1 MNSPRIDLNAD
12 VGEIP
17 AALVD
22 GSEARLV
29 RVVTSVNVA
38 CGGHAGNA
46 ASMAALVS
54 IAHRLGVAIGAHPSY
69 PDPANFGRETM
80 RISASDLQA
89 SITAQVETLIDVA
102 HAQGARVRHVKPHG
116 ALYNAAATDANIAA
130 TIARALEEWRS
141 DLILVGLA
149 GAKGLAIWREAGF
162 RVAGEAFADRRYE
175 PDGSLRSRRHADAL
189 VADPKA
195 AAQQALDIA
204 AGRGAVA
211 VDGQRVALAPETLC
225 VHGDTP
231 NACAIAQAVRSTLEV
246 HGIELQRLSAIC
258 G

>member
-1 MNSPRIDLNAD
+1 MSARRIDLNAD

-17 AALVD
+17 AALAD

-29 RVVTSVNVA
+29 RVVTSVNIA

-46 ASMAALVS
+46 ESMAALVS

-69 PDPANFGRETM
+69 PDPANFGRNPM
-80 RISASDLQA
+80 LISAPDLQA
-89 SITAQVETLIDVA
+89 SITAQVEALIDVA

-116 ALYNAAATDANIAA
+116 ALYNIAAASADVAA

-149 GAKGLAIWREAGF
+149 GAPVLDVWREAGF
-162 RVAGEAFADRRYE
+162 RVAAEAFADRRYE
-175 PDGSLRSRRHADAL
+175 PNGGLRGRRHADAL
-189 VADPKA
+189 VTDPAA
-195 AAQQALDIA
+195 AAQQALDIVE
-204 AGRGAVA
+204 GRGAVSI
-211 VDGQRVALAPETLC
+211 GGRRVLLAPETLC

-231 NACAIAQAVRSTLEV
+231 NAVAIAPAVRAALEA
-246 HGIELQRLSAIC
+246 HGIKLQRFGGAA
-258 G
+258 